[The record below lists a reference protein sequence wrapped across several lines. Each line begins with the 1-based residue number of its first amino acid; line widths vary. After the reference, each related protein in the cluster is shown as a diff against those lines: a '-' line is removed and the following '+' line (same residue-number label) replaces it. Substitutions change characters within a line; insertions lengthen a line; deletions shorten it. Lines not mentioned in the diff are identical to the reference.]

1 MEDLNNFLDLPS
13 PTNSLHYGY
22 TEADQYIDTNS
33 SESQS
38 PVTSPVSFSPHRGA
52 SPNFRDAFS
61 YAIATHALLCLNL
74 RSGGSFSLVSSFSSY
89 REI

>member
-38 PVTSPVSFSPHRGA
+38 PVTSPVSFFPQGGA
-52 SPNFRDAFS
+52 SPHFVTPFPMP
-61 YAIATHALLCLNL
+61 
-74 RSGGSFSLVSSFSSY
+74 
-89 REI
+89 